1 VQFEHQFGLVQHIDA
16 VHLLKCSFHDCE
28 GAGFKTN
35 EALKRHVGR
44 FHTSFLPAGER
55 GGVGGGNGALGG
67 SGSES
72 ESEDVGASPS
82 ADSVAEDEDLL
93 L

>member
-1 VQFEHQFGLVQHIDA
+1 MVQHIDA
-16 VHLLKCSFHDCE
+16 VHLLKCSFHECE
-28 GAGFKTN
+28 GAGFKTE

-44 FHTSFLPAGER
+44 FHTRFVPVRDG
-55 GGVGGGNGALGG
+55 GGVGGEVGGLSG

-72 ESEDVGASPS
+72 EDVGKSAS